1 MIDTSFHKVAYMGFL
16 SRFRAGV
23 PSAASSPGSSARTT
37 VATAQRIRTV
47 LGIRELESMPA
58 QAARAF
64 QLASD
69 PKAKG
74 ADFVKVIESDEVIS
88 ARIIRVA
95 NSVYF
100 FRGTTAADIERAV
113 ANIGLN
119 ELRCLLSASMLK
131 SLLQGRHPAREQIW
145 ANSVATG
152 ICCRSLSPRT
162 NIGDGEAFL
171 CGLLHDV
178 GKLIMI
184 RRGGDLYEQT
194 IRCVAGEGLSFVEAE
209 ERIFELNHVEVGK
222 WVGEVWNFPPG
233 AVRAIADHHRPWP
246 TDPAQ
251 RGKGTSHAMLVKA
264 ADVLAHSLGIGH
276 PPHLASF
283 RRRMQ
288 DEVPHAL
295 AQLGMSTTEGES
307 FIQNFNKRFDEE
319 YSRYQLDEH

>member
-1 MIDTSFHKVAYMGFL
+1 MGFFNRL
-16 SRFRAGV
+16 RGTAAGSG
-23 PSAASSPGSSARTT
+23 PSSSTPAKTT
-37 VATAQRIRTV
+37 VATAQRIRNV

-69 PKAKG
+69 PKAKS

-100 FRGTTAADIERAV
+100 FRGTTASDIERAV

-119 ELRCLLSASMLK
+119 ELRCLLSATMLK

-152 ICCRSLSPRT
+152 ICCRALAPMT
-162 NIGDGEAFL
+162 NIADGEAFL

-184 RRGGDLYEQT
+184 RRAGDLYDQVN
-194 IRCVAGEGLSFVEAE
+194 RSVAGEGVSFIEAE
-209 ERIFELNHVEVGK
+209 ERVFELNHVEVGK
-222 WVGEVWNFPPG
+222 WVGEVWNFPAG
-233 AVRAIADHHRPWP
+233 AIRGIAQHHEAWP
-246 TDPAQ
+246 TDPSM
-251 RGKGTSHAMLVKA
+251 RKKGTSHGALVRA
-264 ADVLAHSLGIGH
+264 ADTIAHSLGIGLPSH
-276 PPHLASF
+276 FGSF
-283 RRRMQ
+283 KKRMQ
-288 DEVPHAL
+288 DEVPAAFTQIGL
-295 AQLGMSTTEGES
+295 STSDGQS
-307 FIQNFNKRFDEE
+307 FIQNFNKRFEE
-319 YSRYQLDEH
+319 EFSRYRLDDH